1 MRLILIG
8 LLIVFACNCS
18 FGFMASNDNF
28 QKEIRILKELDI
40 DPKYINDEYLWQLK
54 SSRLTTTTQESINT
68 ITKAYEH
75 AALIQDVL

>member
-40 DPKYINDEYLWQLK
+40 DKTYAKIDTSSTAGYFTLK
-54 SSRLTTTTQESINT
+54 N
-68 ITKAYEH
+68 
-75 AALIQDVL
+75 